1 MNNEMDAFP
10 AVRPT
15 MIRQP
20 QGHLNPLHP
29 SERDQMNPPVL
40 HPMNV
45 RPKPAAAPT
54 KPPAANVASPPKRA
68 AKTLAKAA
76 APPKRAAN
84 ALAKAAAPPQ
94 PTAAKRAAKPR
105 FKRGDISLKEI
116 RKYQKSVDLLISKK
130 GFGRVVKEIVQD
142 NASPGFLINPHTK
155 MALQEATEA
164 YITGLFEDT
173 NLCAIHGKRSTIR
186 IVDMQLARRIRNE
199 RAT

>member
-1 MNNEMDAFP
+1 
-10 AVRPT
+10 

-40 HPMNV
+40 HPLNV
-45 RPKPAAAPT
+45 RP

-94 PTAAKRAAKPR
+94 PRAAKNAAAPKPAAKRAAKPR